1 MTLTEFNSRYV
12 YKSDY
17 DKFVTRLDI
26 WEVIQP
32 DKNGRCISNGT
43 DKREVNRT

>member
-1 MTLTEFNSRYV
+1 MISLIGLLLN
-12 YKSDY
+12 
-17 DKFVTRLDI
+17 KFGTRLDI
-26 WEVIQP
+26 WEVIKP